1 MSFTIGSLVNARGRE
16 WVVLPESAAETDLL
30 VVRPLGGSDAEI
42 TGLYVGPGP
51 DGRPL
56 ETVTSAAFPLPDPA
70 ADLGNDR
77 SCRLLRDGVRLST
90 RSVAG
95 PFRCLGRIAIE
106 PRPYQLV
113 PLLLALRQDPV
124 RLLIADDVGVGKTV
138 ESLLIARELL
148 DRGEIRRVAVL
159 CPPHLAEQWQRALR
173 EQFHLDAE
181 LVLAGT
187 AGRLER
193 GLHNNEALFERYP
206 ITVVSTDYI
215 KQDRRE
221 SEFLRTCPELVIVDE
236 AHTCTAAGGSRSG
249 QRRHQLLRKII
260 DPRHGGGA
268 RHLVLVTA
276 TPHSGSTD
284 AFRSLLG
291 LLDPELEQLP
301 PDLSGDTHR
310 KQRERVAAHLVQRR
324 RGDLTAYMQTETPF
338 PTREVSEDAYE
349 LDPVYE
355 QFIKR
360 VVDFCQKTLAE
371 SSADAQRHRIRWWS
385 ALALLRSISSSPAA
399 AVATLR
405 TRAGHDLSEA
415 AAIEDEGRR
424 AILDLDDES
433 TDSLDVAP
441 GAADD
446 DASPHTRRLLEL
458 ARDAEALTGKHDR
471 KLLRLTQLIDKL
483 LADGFAPIVFCR
495 FIPTVAYVADHLR
508 KKLKDVT
515 VAAVDGSLPP
525 EDREARVAELGASPR
540 RVLVCTD
547 CLSEGINLQ
556 DHMSAVVHYDLA
568 WNPTRHE
575 QREGRVD
582 RYGQPRE
589 TVRTLTFYG
598 RNNPVDGIVLEVLL
612 RKHAAIQKQTGVTVP
627 IPGDTE
633 LVGRAIMQGLI
644 LRKVETG
651 AQLTLGEQAPGFLA
665 AVAPVQHEVNLAW
678 EAAAERE
685 KKNRT
690 LFAHHQLQKAV
701 HDELSDELVAIRRAV
716 GDSEDVEQFVRTVLP
731 LLGATAGADT
741 PLLSDLREVSAAVKD
756 ALGGRAALRA
766 VFRGRPDAE
775 AEVLVRTHPV
785 VTGLARYVVESA
797 LDPAIPGPGRRCGVV
812 RTRDVAV
819 RTTLLLLRLR
829 FHLHAIGADGR
840 EHPLLAE
847 ETLTVGFTGMPAAP
861 TWLDD
866 GAADALLAATPAGNI
881 DPGVARD
888 HLTKVLEGAAALAAP
903 LRAQA
908 DARASALLDSHRRV
922 RRVARAGAKTRGVD
936 VLPPI
941 DILGVYVYLPAGP
954 GKE

>member
-1 MSFTIGSLVNARGRE
+1 
-16 WVVLPESAAETDLL
+16 
-30 VVRPLGGSDAEI
+30 
-42 TGLYVGPGP
+42 
-51 DGRPL
+51 
-56 ETVTSAAFPLPDPA
+56 
-70 ADLGNDR
+70 
-77 SCRLLRDGVRLST
+77 
-90 RSVAG
+90 
-95 PFRCLGRIAIE
+95 
-106 PRPYQLV
+106 
-113 PLLLALRQDPV
+113 
-124 RLLIADDVGVGKTV
+124 
-138 ESLLIARELL
+138 
-148 DRGEIRRVAVL
+148 VL

-193 GLHNNEALFERYP
+193 GLASNEALFERYP

-215 KQDRRE
+215 KQDRRR

-249 QRRHQLLRKII
+249 QLRHQMLREII
-260 DPRHGGGA
+260 DPAHGGA
-268 RHLVLVTA
+268 TRHLVLVTA

-338 PTREVSEDAYE
+338 PTREISEDAYE

-360 VVDFCQKTLAE
+360 VVDFCQKTLADT
-371 SSADAQRHRIRWWS
+371 SADAQRHRIRWWS

-405 TRAGHDLSEA
+405 TRAGHDLGDA

-458 ARDAEALTGKHDR
+458 ARDAEALVGKHDR
-471 KLLRLTQLIDKL
+471 KLARLTQLIDKL
-483 LADGFAPIVFCR
+483 LADGYAPIVFCR

-508 KKLKDVT
+508 KKLKDAA

-525 EDREARVAELGASPR
+525 EDREARVAELGASAR

-651 AQLTLGEQAPGFLA
+651 AQLTLGEAGPRVPRGCRPGAARGQPGLGGRGRAREEEPHAVRAPPASEGGPRRA
-665 AVAPVQHEVNLAW
+665 DSA
-678 EAAAERE
+678 
-685 KKNRT
+685 
-690 LFAHHQLQKAV
+690 
-701 HDELSDELVAIRRAV
+701 ELVAIRRAV

-731 LLGATAGADT
+731 LLGATARTGT
-741 PLLSDLREVSAAVKD
+741 PLVSDLGEVSAAVKD

-829 FHLHAIGADGR
+829 FHLHAVGADGR

-847 ETLTVGFTGMPAAP
+847 ETLTVGFTGTATAP
-861 TWLDD
+861 TWLDE
-866 GAADALLAATPAGNI
+866 AAAEALLAATPAGNI

-888 HLTKVLEGAAALAAP
+888 HLKKVLDGADALAAP

-908 DARASALLDSHRRV
+908 DARASALLEAHRRV

-941 DILGVYVYLPAGP
+941 DILGVYVYLPAGVAS
-954 GKE
+954 